1 MKKLLMMMAMAILT
15 MTATAQED
23 SEKTGFRYGGVLTGA
38 MSSYSGDFQ
47 GIKQDMTFCY
57 GGGLVAE
64 YHFTPNVFLG
74 TGLEFGLRGTKM
86 EYAGGS
92 TNVKSRNLIVPV
104 NIGGRVNVSD
114 KLAIYAQV
122 GPYVSYAV
130 KKPELQIIY
139 SGTVKGEAFD
149 WGFDGK
155 VGVEIFRIF
164 RVFGGYE
171 LGMKKVFADSK
182 NRSIIFGVAYML

>member
-1 MKKLLMMMAMAILT
+1 MMMAMAILT

-23 SEKTGFRYGGVLTGA
+23 SENTGFRYGGVLTGA
-38 MSSYSGDFQ
+38 MSSYSGDYQ
-47 GIKQDMTFCY
+47 GLKQDMTFCY

-74 TGLEFGLRGTKM
+74 TGLELGIRGTKM
-86 EYAGGS
+86 ESIEGS
-92 TNVKSRNLIVPV
+92 VKSRNLIVPV

-122 GPYVSYAV
+122 GPYVSYAI
-130 KKPELQIIY
+130 KKPELIY